1 MRLSERLEAVTE
13 SKTVQFTSLLA
24 RRAAK
29 GASIINMAVGEPE
42 HETPLS
48 VVAATKQALDEGKTR
63 YSPVQ
68 GIKALKSR
76 LSEQIENFDE
86 ENIIVCNGS
95 KQALYAIF
103 QTLCN
108 PLDEVIIPRPYWVSF
123 SEQVKLASA
132 VPVFVD
138 TVAHQLDCRAVS
150 EAVTD
155 RTRAIIINSPNNPT
169 GSYLSREDLVR
180 ILEASNGLIVL
191 DEAYVHFAPESQ
203 VSLLQDYEKLILLQ
217 TFSKAMGAAALRFGY
232 SLASP
237 ALTSQLNKVHLPYSI
252 NAFTLVAVEV
262 LIDVGTAD
270 LDAFRHALLIA
281 DRVLIPVTP
290 SQADI
295 WSTQRFVQF
304 LYKVTEGDAPESL
317 AFINRAD
324 VNRTIPASDEAA
336 AALTSLPGIRLIS
349 QRVSDRPIF
358 RDSFS
363 EGLAVFELEPRSR
376 AAVEF
381 KALASAVFGEKR
393 SFGRRRPRRGRA
405 RAVAA
410 AMQRRALA
418 ELYGNDGGA
427 DLGALPDSPDTD
439 EQASND
445 ASQRWAGEQEE
456 GVRAKKHTGGK
467 KHSKDHKAKRKGS
480 GKKAKKGKEGKKA
493 KKAKKHKKGK
503 HG

>member
-1 MRLSERLEAVTE
+1 MITVIANLKGGTGKSTVTFNLAVWLSSMGTE
-13 SKTVQFTSLLA
+13 
-24 RRAAK
+24 
-29 GASIINMAVGEPE
+29 
-42 HETPLS
+42 PL
-48 VVAATKQALDEGKTR
+48 VVDLDPQR
-63 YSPVQ
+63 
-68 GIKALKSR
+68 
-76 LSEQIENFDE
+76 
-86 ENIIVCNGS
+86 
-95 KQALYAIF
+95 
-103 QTLCN
+103 TL
-108 PLDEVIIPRPYWVSF
+108 
-123 SEQVKLASA
+123 
-132 VPVFVD
+132 
-138 TVAHQLDCRAVS
+138 
-150 EAVTD
+150 TD
-155 RTRAIIINSPNNPT
+155 
-169 GSYLSREDLVR
+169 V
-180 ILEASNGLIVL
+180 
-191 DEAYVHFAPESQ
+191 
-203 VSLLQDYEKLILLQ
+203 
-217 TFSKAMGAAALRFGY
+217 AALRAEENVATPIEVLSG
-232 SLASP
+232 
-237 ALTSQLNKVHLPYSI
+237 
-252 NAFTLVAVEV
+252 AFPDVGLLEEAAEV

-410 AMQRRALA
+410 AMQRQALA

-427 DLGALPDSPDTD
+427 DRGALPDSPETD

-456 GVRAKKHTGGK
+456 GVKAKKHEGGK
-467 KHSKDHKAKRKGS
+467 KHSKDHKAKRKGA
-480 GKKAKKGKEGKKA
+480 GKKGKKGKEGKKA
-493 KKAKKHKKGK
+493 KKAKKNKKGK
-503 HG
+503 RG